1 MARKK
6 KSEATAAVGSS
17 QQPQRF
23 YSLQRLLNTHADYNI
38 VFGERSNGKTYAA
51 LLHGLENYINTGEQ
65 MAYVRRW
72 RVDVMGKRAESLFSG
87 HVANGVI
94 TQLTNGKYNEVFY
107 LSGKWFL
114 SYYNRDT
121 GKRTPD
127 VQPFCFAFSLSEV
140 EHDKSTS
147 FPLVT
152 TVVFDEFITRRMYL
166 QDEFIIFMNVL
177 STIVRNRDNVRVFM
191 LGNTVN
197 KFCPYFAEMGLYN
210 ADKMEQGAIDVYR
223 FGEHGAT
230 VAVEYAA
237 ATDAAAKPSNK
248 YFCFDN
254 NQLEMITGGKWELAI
269 YPHLPTKYQPKDILL
284 TYFIDFNG
292 VFLQGE
298 IIQVGEQ
305 LFTYIHRKTTP
316 LIDGVLTYSLQP
328 SAKPW
333 YRRKLL
339 SNATKLEARVA
350 RFFAIEK
357 VFYQDNEV
365 GEVVRNYILCS
376 TKNNVLTV

>member
-1 MARKK
+1 MSKK
-6 KSEATAAVGSS
+6 KKKTTSDTGVK
-17 QQPQRF
+17 F
-23 YSLQRLLNTHADYNI
+23 YSLKRLLETKCDYNI

-51 LLHGLENYINTGEQ
+51 LLYGLQQYWETGAQ

-72 RVDVMGKRAESLFSG
+72 REDIRGKRADTLFSG

-94 TQLTNGKYNEVFY
+94 TEMTNGKYNEVFY
-107 LSGKWFL
+107 ISGKWFL
-114 SYYNRDT
+114 SYYDRDT

-127 VQPFCFAFSLSEV
+127 EQPFCFGFALSEV

-147 FPLVT
+147 YPNVT
-152 TVVFDEFITRRMYL
+152 TVVFDEFITRRYYL
-166 QDEFIIFMNVL
+166 PDEFVIFMNVL
-177 STIVRNRDNVRVFM
+177 STIIRNRANVRVFM

-197 KFCPYFAEMGLYN
+197 KFCPYFAEMGLTNIEQMQQGTLDVYQ
-210 ADKMEQGAIDVYR
+210 MGEQGATI
-223 FGEHGAT
+223 
-230 VAVEYAA
+230 AVEYAQ
-237 ATDAAAKPSNK
+237 ATDAQYKPSNK

-254 NQLEMITGGKWELAI
+254 KQLAMITGGKWELAI
-269 YPHLPTKYQPKDILL
+269 YPHLPCKYTPQDVLL
-284 TYFIDFNG
+284 RYFIDFNG
-292 VFLQGE
+292 TLLQGN
-298 IIQVGEQ
+298 IIQVDEQ

-316 LIDGVLTYSLQP
+316 LKDGVLTYSLTP
-328 SAKPW
+328 NSLPW

-339 SNATKLEARVA
+339 STATKLETRVA

-365 GEVVRNYILCS
+365 GEIVRNYIICS